1 MRVNLNRVKGSV
13 TAEELRGQLGEHLIG
28 AYPMAAK
35 ALEISM
41 LDLQAQMKK
50 GLVKPSELVPKLIAI
65 YRKAAQKGLKESL
78 ATFESYKTRF
88 INSAQEFANVIYRNG
103 LENFARVGFTALKQW
118 LTLLKPVG
126 REIGHIFRGLSDVLY
141 TVQYIVAVTMDWMT
155 YLGWLNDKTDETE
168 DSIISVGDVIGWA
181 FGGLVIAK
189 FGKGLWGLRSIFG
202 KLLVML
208 RGPAFGASL
217 ASGITA
223 ASATGGAAAGATA
236 AAGTVLGTIF
246 TTAFVSVWGYGI
258 YKLAGKLGADDL
270 GAKIGN
276 TLYDMFGD
284 DPQWAKDLK
293 RKSQEQEHMVKMQNM
308 QSPQMV
314 DVYKEGMIRR
324 HDIEL
329 NVRMKGDVIDQ
340 HFAKQI
346 NIFP

>member
-1 MRVNLNRVKGSV
+1 
-13 TAEELRGQLGEHLIG
+13 
-28 AYPMAAK
+28 MAAK
-35 ALEISM
+35 AMELEV
-41 LDLQAQMKK
+41 LALNDLMKR
-50 GLVKPSELVPKLIAI
+50 GLLKPQELLPKLAAA
-65 YRKAAQKGLKESL
+65 YRKVSAKYLKEAMAS
-78 ATFESYKTRF
+78 FDSYKNRF
-88 INSAQEFANVIYRNG
+88 VNALQLFANTIFTNG
-103 LENFARVGFTALKQW
+103 LEQFSRVGFTTMKQW
-118 LTLLKPVG
+118 LKLLTPIGK
-126 REIGHIFRGLSDVLY
+126 EIGHIFRGLSDVLY

-181 FGGLVIAK
+181 FGGLVITK
-189 FGKGLWGLRSIFG
+189 FAKGLWGLRSIFG

-246 TTAFVSVWGYGI
+246 TTAFVTVWGYGI
-258 YKLAGKLGADDL
+258 YKLAKMLGADDL

-276 TLYDMFGD
+276 TLYDTFGS

-293 RKSQEQEHMVKMQNM
+293 YKSQEQEHMVKMQAM

-329 NVRMKGDVIDQ
+329 NVKMKGDVIDQ